1 MEKSNKLK
9 GHDLLLYPPMACI
22 TLIVVLMMLFSV
34 FVRGFA
40 SPFNFSAILTQIT
53 YIGIVALGLNFV
65 ILLGEIDVTVAIDMV
80 LCAYMF
86 TFVVMLTDSIL
97 IGVLGAVATGAVFG
111 LLNGL
116 LVGKLQLSSF
126 IATTATK
133 FSIRA
138 LMLYFLGGNAYPN
151 INKDTMPERVYNIAK
166 MINSGTVKLPSEQR
180 FLGLG
185 TIFGI
190 RTSVYIFVLLFLV
203 ILMIVKHTNWGRNV
217 FALGGNRRAAVVAG
231 IPMDRTVVLA
241 YVVCGICCGVSGVI
255 YMCQTGTMQA
265 GAAQGSEM
273 LMIAACAIGGT
284 AMAGGRGSGV
294 SPFVGAILIGIIMN
308 VISVLA
314 IPGVWQDFFIGAIV
328 LVSACFDVVR
338 RKVVDKAYE

>member
-1 MEKSNKLK
+1 MEKSNKLEK
-9 GHDLLLYPPMACI
+9 HDLLLYPPMACMM
-22 TLIVVLMMLFSV
+22 LIVVLVLLFSV

-86 TFVVMLTDSIL
+86 TFTVMLTDSIL
-97 IGVLGAVATGAVFG
+97 IGVLGSVAAGAILG

-126 IATTATK
+126 IATTAMK
-133 FSIRA
+133 FSVRA
-138 LMLYFLGGNAYPN
+138 LMLFFLGGNAYPN
-151 INKDTMPERVYNIAK
+151 ISKDELPERVYNIAK
-166 MINSGTVKLPSEQR
+166 MINSGTVKLSSEQR

-190 RTSVYIFVLLFLV
+190 RTSVYIFVILFLV
-203 ILMIVKHTNWGRNV
+203 ILMVAKHTNWGRNV

-231 IPMDRTVVLA
+231 IPMDRTIVLA
-241 YVVCGICCGVSGVI
+241 YVVCGICCGVSGVV

-265 GAAQGSEM
+265 GAAQGGEM

-284 AMAGGRGSGV
+284 SMAGGRGSGV

-328 LVSACFDVVR
+328 LISAVFDVVR